1 VSPVAEVRVVIVDD
15 QEPFLLAMAAV
26 VAETD
31 GFVVVGSASSG
42 EESLAVAA
50 ELRPDL
56 VLMDVHLPGID
67 GVEATRRLVAER
79 GGPVV
84 VLLSTYDEDQVDLL
98 GCGAAAYVAK
108 GAFGPDRLSTVWAG
122 ARGHRP
128 VVDTDRDLERQ
139 DAVARDQRPA
149 DRGGTVED
157 PLDAD
162 TP

>member
-1 VSPVAEVRVVIVDD
+1 
-15 QEPFLLAMAAV
+15 V

-31 GFVVVGSASSG
+31 GFVVVGSATSG

-67 GVEATRRLVAER
+67 GVEATRRLA
-79 GGPVV
+79 GPDGPVV
-84 VLLSTYDEDQVDLL
+84 VLLSTYDEDQIDLI

-108 GAFGPDRLSTVWAG
+108 GAFGPDRLSAVWTGAG
-122 ARGHRP
+122 GHDP
-128 VVDTDRDLERQ
+128 VNDADRDLERQ
-139 DAVARDQRPA
+139 VPVARDQRPA
-149 DRGGTVED
+149 DGGGPVDD